1 MFSQHRAHGDVNG
14 TAAGIR
20 ADHLAFEV
28 LDFVDSAVFADKIFL
43 RVISRHA
50 VLEFVGDDADLSK
63 PMVSFPPSFAGLA
76 HEMASFSSRA
86 KIVKGPT
93 DFGKRVENGPIAVR
107 LWLKAR
113 ADARLL
119 LGAKRTSRVTVPQC
133 AGVSSRLSITEGSR
147 RLTASPRAFSSRSQ
161 MRRMTM

>member
-1 MFSQHRAHGDVNG
+1 MCWARSFFSRTIDAQLATGATHDIRIFTGSAARVAVKPKRPKAH
-14 TAAGIR
+14 APA
-20 ADHLAFEV
+20 
-28 LDFVDSAVFADKIFL
+28 S
-43 RVISRHA
+43 
-50 VLEFVGDDADLSK
+50 ADLRK
-63 PMVSFPPSFAGLA
+63 RTVSFPPSFAGLA

-119 LGAKRTSRVTVPQC
+119 LGQS
-133 AGVSSRLSITEGSR
+133 GH
-147 RLTASPRAFSSRSQ
+147 RAFLSLNALVSLRGYLSL
-161 MRRMTM
+161 RARVG